1 MRTAVLSPICNSHVT
16 PTLARR
22 PEWSVQQMVEI
33 FDEAEQ
39 SAVSSMPKVLIC
51 TLPDL
56 VYREVCTT
64 GRPVYSYDFG
74 VKCTIFRYFYDCT
87 PAWSKLRFFSGKIY
101 DFFFL
106 EGGSFFVLTP
116 LG

>member
-56 VYREVCTT
+56 VYREVCAT

-74 VKCTIFRYFYDCT
+74 VKCTIFRYF
-87 PAWSKLRFFSGKIY
+87 LRLYAGLVEITIF
-101 DFFFL
+101 
-106 EGGSFFVLTP
+106 
-116 LG
+116 